1 MTANVKYEL
10 DGPVAVITID
20 RYDQRNAIDSETGD
34 ELYDALMRFDAA
46 DELAVGIITGA
57 GGTFSAGV
65 DLKELSKGRTLEGR
79 DTGFMGHSHAE
90 VHKPLIAAIEGHC
103 LAGGFELALFC
114 DIRVAAA
121 SAVFG
126 MFQRRF
132 GVPLTDGGTQR
143 LPRIIG
149 LGRAL
154 ELIHTGRKV
163 EADEALDWGLVN
175 RVTEDGESLSTAVEM
190 ATAIAS
196 FPQQTVRTDRR
207 AVFEGLGEPLES
219 GLAIE
224 SWWGTHSM
232 QTGREGARRFV
243 HGAGR
248 HGAGTFDDIS
258 GGT

>member
-1 MTANVKYEL
+1 
-10 DGPVAVITID
+10 
-20 RYDQRNAIDSETGD
+20 
-34 ELYDALMRFDAA
+34 
-46 DELAVGIITGA
+46 
-57 GGTFSAGV
+57 
-65 DLKELSKGRTLEGR
+65 
-79 DTGFMGHSHAE
+79 MGYSHAD
-90 VHKPLIAAIEGHC
+90 VHKPLIAAIEGYC

-114 DIRVAAA
+114 DIRIAADT
-121 SAVFG
+121 SVFG

-143 LPRIIG
+143 LPRIVG

-163 EADEALDWGLVN
+163 DVDEALDWGLVN
-175 RVTEDGESLSTAVEM
+175 RVTEEGAALSTAVEM

-196 FPQQTVRTDRR
+196 FPQRTVRTDRR

-232 QTGREGARRFV
+232 QTGRDGAERFV
-243 HGAGR
+243 NGEGR
-248 HGAGTFDDIS
+248 HGAGTFGEIT
-258 GGT
+258 GETEQP